1 MVKGSCFKA
10 DTFIPGARLYSG
22 TPGFPFHWL
31 TGVPLM
37 LPSFPL
43 IYQIQKPKISSQ
55 SEYTCQGGMS
65 KWLTSDINTP
75 ASDFIL
81 SISISTGNILSRQV
95 FVSLWSFSPLFLSLK
110 PFPIFAFYLR
120 FCVCVC
126 SFPNIVTILLWPR
139 TCFFS
144 LKLLNFH
151 ICMKLENSNFF
162 LVNVVKIRQ
171 VTF

>member
-22 TPGFPFHWL
+22 TPGFLFHWL

-95 FVSLWSFSPLFLSLK
+95 FVSLLKFFTTLSFPQT
-110 PFPIFAFYLR
+110 FPIFAFYLASFFFLFFSR
-120 FCVCVC
+120 
-126 SFPNIVTILLWPR
+126 SFPQYSCNLVMAKDV
-139 TCFFS
+139 CFFFS
-144 LKLLNFH
+144 
-151 ICMKLENSNFF
+151 NSWIF
-162 LVNVVKIRQ
+162 IYAWS
-171 VTF
+171 